1 MDTQNLETFV
11 MLAGVK
17 NFTQTAELLFVAQ
30 STVTNRIA
38 ELEREVG
45 KRLLERGKRRI
56 MLTAEGE
63 IFLTYAKRI
72 LTLEKAS
79 LQHLHS
85 RREFDKTLR
94 IGTTNTLYESYLEH
108 KIAGYRQEH
117 PDTAMRITLGHSGEL
132 LRQLQ
137 DFVLDMVYTYVPLN
151 KKGYCCEVFQE
162 ENLVLVTSSE
172 NREFQQ
178 GISREELRN
187 VDYLMCNFMLEEVG
201 SFLRGLFPPYY
212 QFSFEIDNSTKLM
225 PYLME
230 GKGYSF
236 LPENLVHDSVKIN
249 KLRMIPLIGFEMPVI
264 KSYCVYREEDAEEI
278 FTK

>member
-38 ELEREVG
+38 ELEREV
-45 KRLLERGKRRI
+45 GKRRI

-94 IGTTNTLYESYLEH
+94 IGTTNTLYESY
-108 KIAGYRQEH
+108 
-117 PDTAMRITLGHSGEL
+117 
-132 LRQLQ
+132 
-137 DFVLDMVYTYVPLN
+137 F
-151 KKGYCCEVFQE
+151 
-162 ENLVLVTSSE
+162 
-172 NREFQQ
+172 
-178 GISREELRN
+178 
-187 VDYLMCNFMLEEVG
+187 
-201 SFLRGLFPPYY
+201 
-212 QFSFEIDNSTKLM
+212 
-225 PYLME
+225 
-230 GKGYSF
+230 
-236 LPENLVHDSVKIN
+236 
-249 KLRMIPLIGFEMPVI
+249 

>member
-85 RREFDKTLR
+85 RSEFDKTLR
-94 IGTTNTLYESYLEH
+94 IGTTNTLYESY
-108 KIAGYRQEH
+108 
-117 PDTAMRITLGHSGEL
+117 
-132 LRQLQ
+132 
-137 DFVLDMVYTYVPLN
+137 F
-151 KKGYCCEVFQE
+151 
-162 ENLVLVTSSE
+162 
-172 NREFQQ
+172 
-178 GISREELRN
+178 
-187 VDYLMCNFMLEEVG
+187 
-201 SFLRGLFPPYY
+201 
-212 QFSFEIDNSTKLM
+212 
-225 PYLME
+225 
-230 GKGYSF
+230 
-236 LPENLVHDSVKIN
+236 
-249 KLRMIPLIGFEMPVI
+249 